1 MHHNYALKTYNYSVL
16 KNFELKGV
24 NYVNTS
30 KKLEFL
36 NPYPNPFNPI
46 ITFNYIL
53 SKNMSVGLRI
63 YNVKGVLVKT
73 LVNKYKMKGKHF
85 TNWDGTDF
93 SGLKVSSGT
102 YFSKL
107 DLDGKSVIKKIAFLK

>member
-1 MHHNYALKTYNYSVL
+1 
-16 KNFELKGV
+16 
-24 NYVNTS
+24 
-30 KKLEFL
+30 
-36 NPYPNPFNPI
+36 
-46 ITFNYIL
+46 
-53 SKNMSVGLRI
+53 
-63 YNVKGVLVKT
+63 
-73 LVNKYKMKGKHF
+73 MKGKHF